1 MDPVYGFSLQWKCR
15 WPTEDSQHS
24 SGLKSGQC
32 SRRRRSNFWPHSGPI
47 CFQVWNM
54 NGTWLEWK
62 VEAKWE
68 AVKVEKS
75 RMDRS
80 LYQSV
85 VVDKSLTHC
94 KCKWTCNIVNEA
106 HFPIQF
112 APKLNQNAV
121 TRLIPTSKRR
131 ITSSRLKD
139 LVFVIL
145 RSEESSSSLLTSPG
159 MPGITIVTRPP
170 HPLKRTV

>member
-24 SGLKSGQC
+24 SGLKSRQC

-47 CFQVWNM
+47 YFQVRNM
-54 NGTWLEWK
+54 NGTWLKWK
-62 VEAKWE
+62 VEAECK
-68 AVKVEKS
+68 AVQVEKS
-75 RMDRS
+75 RMGRS
-80 LYQSV
+80 LYQSG

-112 APKLNQNAV
+112 ASICTQTKLNQNAV

-145 RSEESSSSLLTSPG
+145 RS
-159 MPGITIVTRPP
+159 
-170 HPLKRTV
+170 